1 MYDRRCTKHSIIGDK
16 MKSSFLKSYGF
27 SLSLLAAM
35 LVGSLLGLT
44 FGERVQVIK
53 PLGDVFL
60 NLLFTVVVPMVFFSI
75 SSAVAGMSDTRRL
88 GKILGIMIMLFIATG
103 IVSSLLMVVGVKL
116 FNPAQGLTIQLTAS
130 TNSDGLGVADRI
142 VRAFTV
148 SDFGEL
154 LSRKNMLALIVIAL
168 LVGLAASTAGKKGQ
182 AFRDWLASGN
192 EVMMKVIGYVML
204 YAPIGLGAYF
214 AYLTGVFGSQLL
226 GTYGR
231 VVLLYYPFALFYFFA
246 GFSVYAWLAAGA
258 TGLKVFW
265 QNIIPVSLTAWGTG
279 SSVATIPVNLDAAKR
294 IGTPEDIREVVIPIG
309 ATIHMDGSCMSAIL
323 KTAVLFSVFGMPFEG
338 AATIS
343 IAIGIAILSG
353 TVMSG
358 IPGGGFLGEMLI
370 VTLYG
375 FPPEALPVAAM
386 IGTLVDPPA
395 TMVNAS
401 GDNVV
406 AMMVARVLGGKH
418 WMKQQ

>member
-1 MYDRRCTKHSIIGDK
+1 

-35 LVGSLLGLT
+35 FVGSMLGML

-53 PLGDVFL
+53 PLGDIFL

-88 GKILGIMIMLFIATG
+88 GKILGVMILFFIATG
-103 IVSSLLMVVGVKL
+103 IVSSLLIVVGVKL
-116 FNPAQGLTIQLTAS
+116 FNPAQGLTIQLTPGVS
-130 TNSDGLGVADRI
+130 NDGLGVADRI

-154 LSRKNMLALIVIAL
+154 FSRKNMLALIIIAMT
-168 LVGLAASTAGKKGQ
+168 VGLGASTTGKKGE
-182 AFRDWLASGN
+182 AFRSWLASGN
-192 EVMMKVIGYVML
+192 EVMMNVIGYIMF
-204 YAPIGLGAYF
+204 YAPVGLGAYF
-214 AYLTGVFGSQLL
+214 ACLTGVFGSQLL

-231 VVLLYYPFALFYFFA
+231 VVLLYYPLALFYFFA
-246 GFSVYAWLAAGA
+246 GFSLYAWLAAGA
-258 TGLKVFW
+258 AGLKIFW

-279 SSVATIPVNLDAAKR
+279 SSVATVPVNLDAAKR

-309 ATIHMDGSCMSAIL
+309 ATIHMDGSCLSAIL
-323 KTAVLFSVFGMPFEG
+323 KIAVLFSVFGMPFEG
-338 AATIS
+338 AWT
-343 IAIGIAILSG
+343 IAIAVGIALLSA

-358 IPGGGFLGEMLI
+358 IPGGGFLGELLI
-370 VTLYG
+370 VSMYG

-395 TMVNAS
+395 TMVNAV
-401 GDNVV
+401 GDNVA
-406 AMMVARVLGGKH
+406 AMMVARVLGGPQ
-418 WMKQQ
+418 WITNEKQT

>member
-1 MYDRRCTKHSIIGDK
+1 

-27 SLSLLAAM
+27 SLFLLAAM
-35 LVGSLLGLT
+35 VVGSALGLT

-53 PLGDVFL
+53 PLGDIFL

-88 GKILGIMIMLFIATG
+88 GKILGVMIALFVATG
-103 IVSSLLMVVGVKL
+103 IISSLLMVAGVMV
-116 FNPAQGLTIQLTAS
+116 FHPAQGLTIHLTAG
-130 TNSDGLGVADRI
+130 NNGDGVGVADRI
-142 VRAFTV
+142 VHAFTV

-154 LSRKNMLALIVIAL
+154 FSRKNMLALIVIAM
-168 LVGLAASTAGKKGQ
+168 LVGLAASTAADRLPSGGKKGE
-182 AFRDWLASGN
+182 AFRGWLASGN
-192 EVMMKVIGYVML
+192 EVMMKVIGYIML
-204 YAPIGLGAYF
+204 YAPVGLGAYF

-231 VVLLYYPFALFYFFA
+231 VVFLYYPLALFYFFA
-246 GFSVYAWLAAGA
+246 GFSIYAWLAAGQA
-258 TGLKVFW
+258 GLRSFW

-294 IGTPEDIREVVIPIG
+294 IGTPEDVREVVIPIG

-338 AATIS
+338 VATIA
-343 IAIGIAILSG
+343 IAVGIALLSG

-375 FPPEALPVAAM
+375 LPPEALPVAAM

-395 TMVNAS
+395 TMVNAT

-406 AMMVARVLGGKH
+406 AMMVARVLGGKN
-418 WMKQQ
+418 WIKQ

>member
-1 MYDRRCTKHSIIGDK
+1 MR
-16 MKSSFLKSYGF
+16 SSFLKSYGF

-35 LVGSLLGLT
+35 LVGSVLGLT
-44 FGERVQVIK
+44 FGERVRVIK
-53 PLGDVFL
+53 PLGDIFL

-88 GKILGIMIMLFIATG
+88 GKILGVMIVLFIATG
-103 IVSSLLMVVGVKL
+103 IISSLLMVAGVMI
-116 FNPAQGLTIQLTAS
+116 FHPAQGLTIQLSAG
-130 TNSDGLGVADRI
+130 NNGDGMGVADRI

-154 LSRKNMLALIVIAL
+154 FSRKNMLALIVIAL
-168 LVGLAASTAGKKGQ
+168 IVGLAASTVGKKGQ

-214 AYLTGVFGSQLL
+214 AYLTGVFGSELL

-231 VVLLYYPFALFYFFA
+231 VVLLYYPLALFYFFA
-246 GFSVYAWLAAGA
+246 GFSLYAWLAAGSA
-258 TGLKVFW
+258 GLRAFW

-338 AATIS
+338 AATIA
-343 IAIGIAILSG
+343 IAIGIALLSG

-375 FPPEALPVAAM
+375 LPPEALPVAAM

-395 TMVNAS
+395 TMVNAT

-406 AMMVARVLGGKH
+406 AMMVARVLGGKS
-418 WMKQQ
+418 WMRQQ

>member
-1 MYDRRCTKHSIIGDK
+1 

-35 LVGSLLGLT
+35 LAGSALGLT

-53 PLGDVFL
+53 PLGDIFL

-88 GKILGIMIMLFIATG
+88 GKILGVMIALFVATG
-103 IVSSLLMVVGVKL
+103 IISSLLMVAGVMI
-116 FNPAQGLTIQLTAS
+116 FHPAQGLTIQLSAG
-130 TNSDGLGVADRI
+130 NNGDGMGVADRI

-154 LSRKNMLALIVIAL
+154 FSRKNMLALIVIAL
-168 LVGLAASTAGKKGQ
+168 IVGLAASTVEKKGQ

-214 AYLTGVFGSQLL
+214 AYLTGVFGSELL

-231 VVLLYYPFALFYFFA
+231 VVLLYYPLALFYFFA
-246 GFSVYAWLAAGA
+246 GFSVYAWLAAGSA
-258 TGLKVFW
+258 GLRAFW

-338 AATIS
+338 AATIA
-343 IAIGIAILSG
+343 IAIGIALLSG

-375 FPPEALPVAAM
+375 LPPEALPVAAM

-395 TMVNAS
+395 TMVNAT

-406 AMMVARVLGGKH
+406 SMMVARVLGGKD
-418 WMKQQ
+418 WLKKSV

>member
-1 MYDRRCTKHSIIGDK
+1 
-16 MKSSFLKSYGF
+16 MKSSFFKSYGF

-35 LVGSLLGLT
+35 LVGSVLGLT

-53 PLGDVFL
+53 PLGDIFL
-60 NLLFTVVVPMVFFSI
+60 NLLFTVVVPLVFFSI

-88 GKILGIMIMLFIATG
+88 GKILGVMIVLFAATG
-103 IVSSLLMVVGVKL
+103 IVSSLLMVAGVMV
-116 FNPAQGLTIQLTAS
+116 FHPAQGLTIHLTAG
-130 TNSDGLGVADRI
+130 NNGDGMGVAERI

-148 SDFGEL
+148 GDFGEL
-154 LSRKNMLALIVIAL
+154 FSRKNMLALIVIAL
-168 LVGLAASTAGKKGQ
+168 IVGLAASTVGKKGQ

-192 EVMMKVIGYVML
+192 EVMMKVIGYIML
-204 YAPIGLGAYF
+204 YAPVGLGAYF
-214 AYLTGVFGSQLL
+214 AYLTGVFGSELL
-226 GTYGR
+226 ETYAR
-231 VVLLYYPFALFYFFA
+231 VAALYYPLALFYFFA
-246 GFSVYAWLAAGA
+246 GFSVYAWLAAGPA
-258 TGLKVFW
+258 GLGAFW

-279 SSVATIPVNLDAAKR
+279 SSVATIPVNLDAARR

-338 AATIS
+338 VATIA
-343 IAIGIAILSG
+343 IAVGIALLSG

-375 FPPEALPVAAM
+375 LPPEALPVAAM

-395 TMVNAS
+395 TMVNAA

-406 AMMVARVLGGKH
+406 AMVVARVLGGKN
-418 WMKQQ
+418 WMK

>member
-1 MYDRRCTKHSIIGDK
+1 

-53 PLGDVFL
+53 PLGDIFL

-75 SSAVAGMSDTRRL
+75 ASAVSGMSDTHRL
-88 GKILGIMIMLFIATG
+88 GKILGTMVMLFIATG
-103 IVSSLLMVVGVKL
+103 IVSSLLMVAGVKM
-116 FNPAQGLTIQLTAS
+116 FNPAQGLTIQLTVGAG
-130 TNSDGLGVADRI
+130 SDGLGVADRI

-154 LSRKNMLALIVIAL
+154 FSRKNMLALIVIAL
-168 LVGLAASTAGKKGQ
+168 IVGLAASTAGKKGQ

-192 EVMMKVIGYVML
+192 EVMMKVIGYIML
-204 YAPIGLGAYF
+204 YAPVGLGAYF

-226 GTYGR
+226 GTYAR
-231 VVLLYYPFALFYFFA
+231 VMALYYPLALFYFFA
-246 GFSVYAWLAAGA
+246 GFSVYAWLASGWAGISA
-258 TGLKVFW
+258 FW
-265 QNIIPVSLTAWGTG
+265 RNVIPVSLTAWGTG
-279 SSVATIPVNLDAAKR
+279 SSVATVPVNLDAARR

-338 AATIS
+338 TATIA
-343 IAIGIAILSG
+343 IAIGIALLSG

-375 FPPEALPVAAM
+375 LPPEALPVAAM

-395 TMVNAS
+395 TMVNAT

-406 AMMVARVLGGKH
+406 AMMVARVLGGKN
-418 WMKQQ
+418 WIKQS

>member
-1 MYDRRCTKHSIIGDK
+1 
-16 MKSSFLKSYGF
+16 MKTTFLKNYGF

-35 LVGSLLGLT
+35 AVGSVLGLT

-53 PLGDVFL
+53 PLGDIFL

-88 GKILGIMIMLFIATG
+88 GKILGIMILLFVATG
-103 IVSSLLMVVGVKL
+103 IISSLLMVVGVKM
-116 FNPAQGLTIQLTAS
+116 FDPAQGLTIQLSAGDNGDGAS
-130 TNSDGLGVADRI
+130 VADRI

-154 LSRKNMLALIVIAL
+154 FSRKNMLALIVIAL
-168 LVGLAASTAGKKGQ
+168 FVGLAASTAGKKGQ

-192 EVMMKVIGYVML
+192 EGMMKVIGYVML

-231 VVLLYYPFALFYFFA
+231 VVLLYYPLALFYFFA
-246 GFSVYAWLAAGA
+246 GFSVYAWLAAGWPGIR
-258 TGLKVFW
+258 TFW
-265 QNIIPVSLTAWGTG
+265 QNIIPVALTAWGTG
-279 SSVATIPVNLDAAKR
+279 SSVASIPVNLDAAKR

-343 IAIGIAILSG
+343 IAIGIALLSG

-395 TMVNAS
+395 TMVNAT

-406 AMMVARVLGGKH
+406 AMMVARVLGGKN
-418 WMKQQ
+418 WMKKETS

>member
-1 MYDRRCTKHSIIGDK
+1 

-35 LVGSLLGLT
+35 AVGSVLGMV

-53 PLGDVFL
+53 PLGDIFL

-75 SSAVAGMSDTRRL
+75 ASAVAGMSDTRRL
-88 GKILGIMIMLFIATG
+88 GKILGIMILLFIVTG
-103 IVSSLLMVVGVKL
+103 IVSSFLMVAGVKL

-154 LSRKNMLALIVIAL
+154 FSRKNMLALIVIAL

-192 EVMMKVIGYVML
+192 EVMMKVIGYVMF

-231 VVLLYYPFALFYFFA
+231 VMVLYYPLALFYFFA
-246 GFSVYAWLAAGA
+246 GFSVYAGLAAGPA
-258 TGLKVFW
+258 GLRAFW

-338 AATIS
+338 TATIS
-343 IAIGIAILSG
+343 IAIGIALLSG

-375 FPPEALPVAAM
+375 LPPEALPVAAM

-395 TMVNAS
+395 TMVNAT
-401 GDNVV
+401 GDNVA
-406 AMMVARVLGGKH
+406 AMMVARVLGGKN
-418 WMKQQ
+418 WMKQNA

>member
-1 MYDRRCTKHSIIGDK
+1 
-16 MKSSFLKSYGF
+16 
-27 SLSLLAAM
+27 
-35 LVGSLLGLT
+35 
-44 FGERVQVIK
+44 
-53 PLGDVFL
+53 
-60 NLLFTVVVPMVFFSI
+60 
-75 SSAVAGMSDTRRL
+75 
-88 GKILGIMIMLFIATG
+88 
-103 IVSSLLMVVGVKL
+103 MVVGVKL
-116 FNPAQGLTIQLTAS
+116 FNPAQGLTIQLTAGTS
-130 TNSDGLGVADRI
+130 NDGLGVADRI

-154 LSRKNMLALIVIAL
+154 FSRKNMLALIVIAL
-168 LVGLAASTAGKKGQ
+168 LVGLAASTAGRKGQ

-214 AYLTGVFGSQLL
+214 AYLTGVFGAQLL

-258 TGLKVFW
+258 TGLKAFW

-395 TMVNAS
+395 TMVNAT

-406 AMMVARVLGGKH
+406 AMIVARVLNGKN
-418 WMKQQ
+418 WMKQQNV

>member
-1 MYDRRCTKHSIIGDK
+1 

-168 LVGLAASTAGKKGQ
+168 LVGLAASTAGEKGQ

-214 AYLTGVFGSQLL
+214 AYLAGVFGSELL
-226 GTYGR
+226 GTYAR
-231 VVLLYYPFALFYFFA
+231 VVLLYYPLALFYFFA
-246 GFSVYAWLAAGA
+246 GFSVYAWLAAGPA
-258 TGLKVFW
+258 GLRAFW

-338 AATIS
+338 VATIA
-343 IAIGIAILSG
+343 IAIGIALLSG

-375 FPPEALPVAAM
+375 LPPEALPVAAM

-395 TMVNAS
+395 TMVNAT